1 MIRIKNRFCVFSL
14 FLLFVNVQRTNCGM
28 ASESLFQLVRDLTAE
43 RREVDLLGGDFRRSA
58 VLADRAGRDDGTA
71 GEREEDVDL
80 LVEVDVAL
88 LS

>member
-1 MIRIKNRFCVFSL
+1 
-14 FLLFVNVQRTNCGM
+14 
-28 ASESLFQLVRDLTAE
+28 
-43 RREVDLLGGDFRRSA
+43 

>member
-1 MIRIKNRFCVFSL
+1 MKVF
-14 FLLFVNVQRTNCGM
+14 
-28 ASESLFQLVRDLTAE
+28 FQLVRDLTAE
-43 RREVDLLGGDFRRSA
+43 WREVDLLWGDFRRSS